1 MPDHREGDPSRLAKG
16 EFARLIG
23 VSRARVSQYIAD
35 GLPVAFDGRID
46 AIQGQEWIRGNL
58 DPTHSVAAANR
69 EWADKMEKVHASVLA
84 VPQRL
89 RQRLPALTVDDIAEI
104 EVELR
109 LALDTAHFHSGAV
122 FDDVRDK

>member
-46 AIQGQEWIRGNL
+46 VAQGRAWIRANL

-69 EWADKMEKVHASVLA
+69 EWGDRMERVHANVLA
-84 VPQRL
+84 VPRRL
-89 RQRLPALTVDDIAEI
+89 RQRLPDLTVEDAAVI

-109 LALDTAHFHSGAV
+109 RSLGCPDPENRTSIGETES
-122 FDDVRDK
+122 

>member
-1 MPDHREGDPSRLAKG
+1 MPDRWEEGSQRLAKG
-16 EFARLIG
+16 EFAKLIG

-46 AIQGQEWIRGNL
+46 VAQGRAWVRANL

-69 EWADKMEKVHASVLA
+69 EWADRMERVHANVLA
-84 VPQRL
+84 VPRRL
-89 RQRLPALTVDDIAEI
+89 RQRLPDLTVEDAAVI

-109 LALDTAHFHSGAV
+109 RALGCPDPEDRTSIGETES
-122 FDDVRDK
+122 

>member
-1 MPDHREGDPSRLAKG
+1 MSDRWEGVSPRLAKG

-46 AIQGQEWIRGNL
+46 VDQGQAWIRANL
-58 DPTHSVAAANR
+58 DPAHSVAAANR
-69 EWADKMEKVHASVLA
+69 EWADMMEKVHANVLSV
-84 VPQRL
+84 PRRL
-89 RQRLPALTVDDIAEI
+89 RQRLPNLTVEEAAVI

-109 LALDTAHFHSGAV
+109 HALGCLDPENRTSIGGTES
-122 FDDVRDK
+122 

>member
-1 MPDHREGDPSRLAKG
+1 MSDRWEGVPPRLAKG
-16 EFARLIG
+16 EFAKLIG

-46 AIQGQEWIRGNL
+46 VGQGQAWIRANL

-69 EWADKMEKVHASVLA
+69 EWADMMEKVHTNVLA
-84 VPQRL
+84 VPRRL
-89 RQRLPALTVDDIAEI
+89 RQRLPNLTVEDAAVI

-109 LALDTAHFHSGAV
+109 HALGCVAPENRTSTGGAES
-122 FDDVRDK
+122 